1 MVTTRPTGSPVHATA
16 SAVIDDVRR
25 ILEGVFQE
33 VARTRDRC
41 EQLAAP
47 ADSEGRY
54 PTTADFSALPELLRQ
69 QLATGRDLI
78 SGVGFIAEPGLFS
91 DVPVWLDWWQTAPD
105 GSFRPLQLDLDPNTS
120 AYSDYTH
127 WEWFTVPR
135 ATGGRAVSGPYVD
148 YLCSDE
154 YSLTLALPVR
164 PAGRF
169 IGVAAADVYLRHF
182 ENAVMPAL
190 QRLPGPACLVNGR
203 GRVVAS
209 TDPRH
214 LAGSLLKDPPAGESR
229 PSGTDAAPDSFGPHL
244 LSCGDMPLRL
254 VTGHG

>member
-1 MVTTRPTGSPVHATA
+1 M
-16 SAVIDDVRR
+16 IDEVSR

-47 ADSEGRY
+47 ADAEDRDL
-54 PTTADFSALPELLRQ
+54 TTADFAALPELLRQ
-69 QLATGRDLI
+69 QLASGRDLI
-78 SGVGFIAEPGLFS
+78 SGVGFIAEPGLLG
-91 DVPVWLDWWQTAPD
+91 DVPVWLDWWQNAPD

-154 YSLTLALPVR
+154 YSLTLALPVYS
-164 PAGRF
+164 AGRF

-190 QRLPGPACLVNGR
+190 QQLPGPACLVNTR

-214 LAGSLLKDPPAGESR
+214 LAGSLLKDPPLGETRS
-229 PSGTDAAPDSFGPHL
+229 SAAAPAPGGPGPSL
-244 LSCGDMPLRL
+244 LSCGEIPLHL
-254 VTGHG
+254 VTGHA

>member
-1 MVTTRPTGSPVHATA
+1 MVTTHPTGSPVHTG
-16 SAVIDDVRR
+16 VIDEVSR

-47 ADSEGRY
+47 AVTEGRD
-54 PTTADFSALPELLRQ
+54 PVTADFSALPQLLAQ
-69 QLATGRDLI
+69 QLASGRELI
-78 SGVGFIAEPGLFS
+78 SGVGFIAEPGLLG
-91 DVPVWLDWWQTAPD
+91 DVPVWLEWWQTAPD

-154 YSLTLALPVR
+154 YSLTLALPVH
-164 PAGRF
+164 ADGRF

-182 ENAVMPAL
+182 ETAVMPAL
-190 QRLPGPACLVNGR
+190 QRLAGPACLVNVR

-214 LAGSLLKDPPAGESR
+214 LAGSLLKDPPLGDARPESDDPATEGPR
-229 PSGTDAAPDSFGPHL
+229 PRL
-244 LSCGDMPLRL
+244 LSCGDIPLQL